1 MQIVTETLLNLGL
14 DNNSE
19 INESQLILLGVEES
33 DKEDW
38 IALSLGKQL
47 SDARAELFVLL
58 SNIKTKKA
66 RETIIS
72 NYKALQKFR
81 LGQQP
86 LDQARLKSRIGKEE
100 NEDNAVDE
108 PVIQEEK
115 QTQESTPQSG
125 DVSIY
130 CDGGCTP
137 NPGKSGSGVCIYRGS
152 KLSELW
158 YGLYEPMGTNNT
170 AELGALYESLLLA
183 QKELA
188 NGNKVEIKCDSMYSI
203 NCIKTWAISWEK
215 KGWTKKGGEIK
226 NLEII
231 KKMYSLYNTLKSEVN
246 LSHIKAHAG
255 YEGNELADRMTM
267 YAIQEKSEEFV
278 RYSKKID
285 VAAILKMRAG

>member
-1 MQIVTETLLNLGL
+1 MQVVTQTLLDLGVDDKL
-14 DNNSE
+14 Q
-19 INESQLILLGVEES
+19 INESQLILLGVDTS

-38 IALSLGKQL
+38 IALALGKQL

-58 SNIKTKKA
+58 ANIKTKKA
-66 RETIIS
+66 RETIIA

-81 LGQQP
+81 
-86 LDQARLKSRIGKEE
+86 K
-100 NEDNAVDE
+100 EDNSVVETVAKE
-108 PVIQEEK
+108 
-115 QTQESTPQSG
+115 

-137 NPGKSGSGVCIYRGS
+137 NPGKSGSGVAVYRNGE
-152 KLSELW
+152 LSELW

-183 QKELA
+183 EKEA
-188 NGNKVEIKCDSMYSI
+188 QNGNRVEIKCDSMYSI

-231 KKMYSLYNTLKSEVN
+231 KQAYYLYNKIKKDVN

-255 YEGNELADRMTM
+255 FEGNELADRMTM
-267 YAIQEKSEEFV
+267 YAIEEKSEAFV
-278 RYSKKID
+278 KYSKKID
-285 VAAILKMRAG
+285 VAKILKMRAG